1 MTAIETGEVEGAAG
15 PETDMNSNPLCE
27 ANFPINLITS
37 SLMEEVKPMPGRSY
51 GQFCGLART
60 LDVVGDRWSLLIVR
74 ELLLGPMRYGELL
87 ASLGGIATNLLA
99 DRLRSLESSGVIER
113 RLGQTSGVV
122 YALTPWGGQLR
133 EAIESLIRWSNPLMI
148 SGPGVDVM
156 HPRWLAVALPALL
169 RGRTAK
175 VPVQLGIEAAGSF
188 MTLRIDKDGPEVT
201 LQPDGRPDTVLKA
214 DPDAI
219 LGLVAG
225 VLTVDEVLSGASF
238 EGDMRVLTAALGLV
252 QA

>member
-1 MTAIETGEVEGAAG
+1 
-15 PETDMNSNPLCE
+15 
-27 ANFPINLITS
+27 
-37 SLMEEVKPMPGRSY
+37 MEEVKWTPARSY

-113 RLGQTSGVV
+113 QLGETSGVR

-133 EAIESLIRWSNPLMI
+133 EAIEALIRWSFPLMA
-148 SGPGVDVM
+148 SGPGGDAM
-156 HPRWLAVALPALL
+156 QPRWLAAALPALL

-175 VPVQLGIEAAGSF
+175 RPVELGIEVAGSF
-188 MTLRIDKDGPEVT
+188 MTLRIDEDGPHVT
-201 LQPDGRPDTVLKA
+201 VQPDGRPDTILKA
-214 DPDAI
+214 APEAV

-225 VLTVDEVLSGASF
+225 VLTVDEVRSHASF
-238 EGDMRVLTAALGLV
+238 DGDPRILTAV
-252 QA
+252 QGAART

>member
-1 MTAIETGEVEGAAG
+1 
-15 PETDMNSNPLCE
+15 
-27 ANFPINLITS
+27 
-37 SLMEEVKPMPGRSY
+37 MEEVKPMLARSY

-113 RLGQTSGVV
+113 RLGPTSGVV

-133 EAIESLIRWSNPLMI
+133 EAIEALIRWSFPLMA
-148 SGPGVDVM
+148 SGPGGDVM
-156 HPRWLAVALPALL
+156 QARWLALALPALL
-169 RGRTAK
+169 QGRTARR
-175 VPVQLGIEAAGSF
+175 PVELGIEAAGSF
-188 MTLRIDKDGPEVT
+188 MTLRIDEDGPHVT
-201 LQPDGRPDTVLKA
+201 MQPHRRPDTILKA
-214 DPDAI
+214 EPEAV

-225 VLTVDEVLSGASF
+225 VITADEVLSQASF
-238 EGDMRVLTAALGLV
+238 HGDPRILTTVAGTA
-252 QA
+252 QT